1 MHVLLS
7 AAAHVMA
14 TEGTGIGKPQHL
26 QKVHKKKQLP
36 QTRIIIG
43 KIVYLA
49 S

>member
-26 QKVHKKKQLP
+26 QKVHKKK
-36 QTRIIIG
+36 TAATNKNNHRKNSIFG
-43 KIVYLA
+43 
-49 S
+49 